1 MIKKHAFSCS
11 LVIVLFITLALSC
24 SYLIHKKVWADSLVD
39 TISVE
44 RVPFNVVYNPDNNN
58 VYISSFNSNT
68 VSVIDSST
76 NTVKSVINFE
86 IGRLGMAYNPFNNN
100 IYVSNRNLHN
110 VSVIDSSTNT
120 VISTINVG
128 NGPSG
133 IAYSPQN
140 HNIYVTNSNSNTVS
154 VIDSSTNTVISTI
167 NVGNKPVGIAYS
179 PQNHNIYVTNSNSNT
194 VSVIDSSTNTVISTI
209 NVGNGPSGIAYDPSN
224 YNMYVA
230 NLRSSTV
237 SVISLTST
245 MQSPPNQSPP
255 NQSHGT
261 LFQVIDKMNL
271 NFAIKT
277 SLEATL
283 YQNQRQINDH
293 LNHNSANCHIF
304 NSFIKEVDVFQIS
317 GQLSDTQ
324 ALELKQQ
331 ATSLFKGLGCSTDVY
346 LQTHWN
352 SNKNGGNFAN
362 PTFINHLSINPLK
375 PLINENSHS
384 NYNNNNRNAG
394 ITNFGNAVNN
404 ENPLNSFFNTYENI
418 K

>member
-128 NGPSG
+128 NGPS
-133 IAYSPQN
+133 
-140 HNIYVTNSNSNTVS
+140 
-154 VIDSSTNTVISTI
+154 
-167 NVGNKPVGIAYS
+167 GIAYS

-352 SNKNGGNFAN
+352 SNTNGGNFAN